1 MSRNQVFLFSMLDI
15 LQENENSW
23 SWWFQGKNRLNSGL
37 FGVYSTFG
45 PGFEFLNTRSTHLSD
60 VQLFLLTQMLSAT

>member
-1 MSRNQVFLFSMLDI
+1 MLDI

-23 SWWFQGKNRLNSGL
+23 SWWFQGQNSLNSGL

-45 PGFEFLNTRSTHLSD
+45 PSFEFLNTRSTHLSD
-60 VQLFLLTQMLSAT
+60 VQLFLLAQMLSGT

>member
-1 MSRNQVFLFSMLDI
+1 MLDI

-37 FGVYSTFG
+37 FGVYSAFA
-45 PGFEFLNTRSTHLSD
+45 PDFAFLNISTALLPTAWFLHL
-60 VQLFLLTQMLSAT
+60 FGFCT